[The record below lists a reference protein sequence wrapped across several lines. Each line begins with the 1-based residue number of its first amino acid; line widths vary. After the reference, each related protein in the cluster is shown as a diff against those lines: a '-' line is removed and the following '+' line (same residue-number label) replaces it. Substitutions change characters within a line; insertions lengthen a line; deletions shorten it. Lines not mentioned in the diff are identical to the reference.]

1 MQDPGRSWR
10 AQRRMAKERGLS
22 GVRPRRSA
30 QHIAWHSVRV
40 ELGWLGCRVTYSL
53 IHIIYIKLLL
63 RMRCRAV
70 CASFL
75 ARDGEMG
82 KGSES

>member
-1 MQDPGRSWR
+1 M
-10 AQRRMAKERGLS
+10 S
-22 GVRPRRSA
+22 GAVAVPS
-30 QHIAWHSVRV
+30 ILLGEVWHNVRV
-40 ELGWLGCRVTYSL
+40 ELGWLGCRVTSSL
-53 IHIIYIKLLL
+53 IYIIYIKLLL

-75 ARDGEMG
+75 ARDGEKG